1 MSPYGEIM
9 RLLYKLAAFAAFAL
23 LASILVSCGARTNLP
38 KRMEL
43 ASLIEEAEKKAYL
56 VNQFRAEF
64 VKTRRNSV
72 FNREMRVKGV
82 LVFQKPD
89 KFQLSIS
96 GDVNMEVL
104 SNGRVI
110 TVTHDQKDQDV
121 FYVHGDRDLSKFAD
135 PLMLLIQSLGNGG
148 LRQFSVIKS
157 VQAGDTLITEVQP
170 SNHNDFERVKNAILS
185 IDDSGQL
192 KKVSIN
198 FKSGDADET
207 EFKAWTL
214 LAQNDP
220 EILSLN
226 DRLSKL
232 SDQES
237 NQEARRNERI
247 SSRDDGLSG
256 RLAAGQA
263 KTLAKD

>member
-1 MSPYGEIM
+1 M
-9 RLLYKLAAFAAFAL
+9 RFFVPKLAAFAA
-23 LASILVSCGARTNLP
+23 LAVLTSILISCGARTNLP

-72 FNREMRVKGV
+72 FNREMRAKGV
-82 LVFQKPD
+82 LVFQKPN

-96 GDVNMEVL
+96 GDVNIEVL

-148 LRQFSVIKS
+148 LRQFSIVES
-157 VQAGDTLITEVQP
+157 VQTGDTLITEVQP
-170 SNHNDFERVKNAILS
+170 SNQNDFERVRNVILS
-185 IDDSGQL
+185 MDDSGQL

-207 EFKAWTL
+207 EFKSWSL

-220 EILSLN
+220 AILSLN

-232 SDQES
+232 SDQEPNPS
-237 NQEARRNERI
+237 TRRNERI
-247 SSRDDGLSG
+247 SAQYDGRSTL
-256 RLAAGQA
+256 LAASQSTTRA
-263 KTLAKD
+263 AD

>member
-1 MSPYGEIM
+1 M
-9 RLLYKLAAFAAFAL
+9 LKLAAFAA
-23 LASILVSCGARTNLP
+23 LAVLTSILMSCGARTSMP

-72 FNREMRVKGV
+72 FNREMKSKGV
-82 LVFQKPD
+82 LVFQKPN

-96 GDVNMEVL
+96 GDVNIEVL

-110 TVTHDQKDQDV
+110 TVTHDQKDQEV

-148 LRQFSVIKS
+148 LRQFSVVKS
-157 VQAGDTLITEVQP
+157 VQNGDTLITEVQP
-170 SNHNDFERVKNAILS
+170 SNHNDFERVRNVILS
-185 IDDSGQL
+185 MDDSGQL
-192 KKVSIN
+192 KKVNIN

-207 EFKAWTL
+207 EFKSWNL

-232 SDQES
+232 SDQEATPS
-237 NQEARRNERI
+237 TRRNERI
-247 SSRDDGLSG
+247 STQDDGLSSL
-256 RLAAGQA
+256 LAASQSTTRA
-263 KTLAKD
+263 TD

>member
-1 MSPYGEIM
+1 MP
-9 RLLYKLAAFAAFAL
+9 KLAAFAAFAV
-23 LASILVSCGARTNLP
+23 LASILVSCGARTSVP

-72 FNREMRVKGV
+72 FNREMKVKGV
-82 LVFQKPD
+82 LVFQKPN

-96 GDVNMEVL
+96 GDVNIEVL

-110 TVTHDQKDQDV
+110 TVTHDQKDQEV

-148 LRQFSVIKS
+148 LRQFAIVKS
-157 VQAGDTLITEVQP
+157 VQTGDTLITEVQP
-170 SNHNDFERVKNAILS
+170 SNHNDFERVRNVILS
-185 IDDSGQL
+185 MDDSGQL

-207 EFKAWTL
+207 EFKSWNL

-232 SDQES
+232 SDQEANPS
-237 NQEARRNERI
+237 TRRNERI
-247 SSRDDGLSG
+247 SAQDDGLSSL
-256 RLAAGQA
+256 LAASQGSTHA
-263 KTLAKD
+263 TD

>member
-1 MSPYGEIM
+1 M
-9 RLLYKLAAFAAFAL
+9 RLFVPRLAAFAA
-23 LASILVSCGARTNLP
+23 LAVLTSILMSCGARTNLP

-43 ASLIEEAEKKAYL
+43 ASLIEEAEKKAHL

-72 FNREMRVKGV
+72 FNREMKVKGV

-96 GDVNMEVL
+96 GDINIEVL

-110 TVTHDQKDQDV
+110 TLTHDRKHQEV

-148 LRQFSVIKS
+148 LRQFSIVKS
-157 VQAGDTLITEVQP
+157 MQAGDTLITEVQP
-170 SNHNDFERVKNAILS
+170 SNHNDFERVRNVILS
-185 IDDSGQL
+185 MDDSGQL

-207 EFKAWTL
+207 EFKSWTL

-220 EILSLN
+220 EVLSLN

-237 NQEARRNERI
+237 GQEARRKERI
-247 SSRDDGLSG
+247 SARDDGSSSV
-256 RLAAGQA
+256 LAAGQEKMQA
-263 KTLAKD
+263 TD